1 MRLLQSTLNQTL
13 QHVPA
18 DALAQFAGLID
29 NKWIEQALACS
40 GKASI
45 RRRKLPA
52 EHAVW
57 LVIGLSLYRQL
68 PMWQVVQQLSLS
80 LDGQQLP
87 APSASVQ
94 ARQRLGCEPL
104 QQLFGLITQAWS
116 RPNVTAVTPA
126 TPLALRV
133 LAVDGVVWSAP
144 DTPDN
149 RAALG
154 SCSTQHGPLPW
165 PQVRAVCLLDTDTHE
180 LLDAR
185 IGGMDQGELTLATEL
200 QGLDHCLTVF
210 DRAYFSAAFLLR
222 WQQGPERH
230 WLMRAK
236 DKLRHE
242 PVHTLSAHDQLIR
255 MPVSPRARQIDPR
268 LPSHWQARLI
278 TVTVQGRTRR
288 FITSLLDHK
297 AYPAQRLAQLYRQ
310 RWEIELAF
318 REIKPSLHGGHEV
331 LRSKQPELVKQEV
344 WGLLIAY
351 TLLRRWMRKM
361 AKQASVEPRRISF
374 HTAQHAIV
382 GLLRTASLATPGT
395 LPQRLADLL
404 AQARY
409 FVLPPRRPDRSYP
422 REVKNRAHKF
432 PSKKCQ
438 SGLTDWHWALGPL
451 LLFGVTTRA
460 AFAQDAL
467 ARRAYSAH
475 SRAKSPVPSL
485 PDTVFSVA

>member
-1 MRLLQSTLNQTL
+1 MRLLQECLDQTL
-13 QHVPA
+13 QQAPV
-18 DALAQFAGLID
+18 DALSQLAQLVD
-29 NKWIEQALACS
+29 QRWIEQALAAS

-80 LDGQQLP
+80 LDGQELP

-104 QQLFGLITQAWS
+104 EQLFRLLTHAWS
-116 RPNVTAVTPA
+116 RPSATAS
-126 TPLALRV
+126 LRV

-149 RAALG
+149 RAELG

-165 PQVRAVCLLDTDTHE
+165 PQLRAVCLLDTDTHE

-185 IGGMDQGELTLATEL
+185 IGAMAHGELTLAGEL
-200 QGLDHCLTVF
+200 QGIDQSLTVF

-222 WQQGPERH
+222 WQQGQERH

-236 DKLRHE
+236 DNLRHDVLRE
-242 PVHTLSAHDQLIR
+242 LSPNDQLIR
-255 MPVSPRARQIDPR
+255 MPVSQRARQLDPS

-278 TVTVQGRTRR
+278 TVTVQGQTRR
-288 FITSLLDHK
+288 FITSLLDPQAH
-297 AYPAQRLAQLYRQ
+297 PAQQLAQLYRQ

-318 REIKPSLHGGHEV
+318 RDIKQSLHAGQAV

-361 AKQASVEPRRISF
+361 AQSEGVEPRRISF

-382 GLLRTASLATPGT
+382 GLLCTANLSTPGT

-404 AQARY
+404 AQARH
-409 FVLPPRRPDRSYP
+409 FLLPPRRLDRSYP
-422 REVKNRAHKF
+422 REVKNRARKF
-432 PSKKCQ
+432 PSKKM
-438 SGLTDWHWALGPL
+438 
-451 LLFGVTTRA
+451 
-460 AFAQDAL
+460 
-467 ARRAYSAH
+467 
-475 SRAKSPVPSL
+475 PVRIN
-485 PDTVFSVA
+485 

>member
-13 QHVPA
+13 QHAPA

-29 NKWIEQALACS
+29 NEWIEQALAAS

-68 PMWQVVQQLSLS
+68 PMWQVVQHLSLS
-80 LDGQQLP
+80 LDTQELP
-87 APSASVQ
+87 SPSVSVQ
-94 ARQRLGCEPL
+94 ARQRLGWEPL
-104 QQLFGLITQAWS
+104 QQLFGLLTRAWS
-116 RPNVTAVTPA
+116 RPSVTATPS
-126 TPLALRV
+126 LRV
-133 LAVDGVVWSAP
+133 LAVDGVVWSAQ

-149 RAALG
+149 REALG
-154 SCSTQHGPLPW
+154 SGATQHGPLPW
-165 PQVRAVCLLDTDTHE
+165 PQVRAVCLLDTHTHE

-185 IGGMDQGELTLATEL
+185 IGGTAQGELTLAAEL
-200 QGLDHCLTVF
+200 QGIDQSLTVF

-222 WQQGPERH
+222 WQQGRQRH

-236 DKLRHE
+236 DNLRHE
-242 PVHTLSAHDQLIR
+242 PVQTLSPSDQLIR
-255 MPVSPRARQIDPR
+255 MPVSQQARQIDPG
-268 LPSHWQARLI
+268 LPSHWLARLI
-278 TVTVQGRTRR
+278 TVTVQGKTRR

-297 AYPAQRLAQLYRQ
+297 AHPALHLAQLYHQ

-318 REIKPSLHGGHEV
+318 REIKQSLHVGLQV
-331 LRSKQPELVKQEV
+331 LRSKQPELVMQEV

-361 AKQASVEPRRISF
+361 AEQACVEPQRISF
-374 HTAQHAIV
+374 HTAQHAIL
-382 GLLRTASLATPGT
+382 GLLHTASLSTPGT

-404 AQARY
+404 KQARH

-422 REVKNRAHKF
+422 RQVKNRAHKF
-432 PSKKCQ
+432 PTKKM
-438 SGLTDWHWALGPL
+438 
-451 LLFGVTTRA
+451 
-460 AFAQDAL
+460 
-467 ARRAYSAH
+467 
-475 SRAKSPVPSL
+475 PV
-485 PDTVFSVA
+485 SVN